1 MSPHAGAVVV
11 GYDGSADSELA
22 LDWADELAVG
32 QGRALHVLVSRGE
45 PGVEADARA
54 RAAAAH
60 ARESVVDV
68 VAEPAGPAL
77 VDASAR
83 AATVVVG
90 ARGHGVLSGVV
101 LGSVSQHVTR
111 GAACPVVVVRAP
123 EHPDARRVV
132 VGVDGSSGSR
142 KALEFGFDHA
152 SRTEAAIAAVHGW
165 RNPVRGPAGDGLV
178 DEIRSAERLLAEA
191 LAGFADRY
199 PDVQVAVEA
208 LPLPPQRVLTE
219 ASRSASLVVVG
230 SHGRGPL
237 SGLLLGSVS
246 AAVLHHAA
254 CAVAVVR

>member
-1 MSPHAGAVVV
+1 
-11 GYDGSADSELA
+11 
-22 LDWADELAVG
+22 
-32 QGRALHVLVSRGE
+32 
-45 PGVEADARA
+45 
-54 RAAAAH
+54 
-60 ARESVVDV
+60 
-68 VAEPAGPAL
+68 
-77 VDASAR
+77 
-83 AATVVVG
+83 
-90 ARGHGVLSGVV
+90 
-101 LGSVSQHVTR
+101 
-111 GAACPVVVVRAP
+111 
-123 EHPDARRVV
+123 
-132 VGVDGSSGSR
+132 
-142 KALEFGFDHA
+142 
-152 SRTEAAIAAVHGW
+152 VHGW

-219 ASRSASLVVVG
+219 ASRSAALVVVG